1 MGKRLTGYS
10 GEWSEL
16 SMYHQKLLQTWT
28 AKSDWKF
35 NQVLNELQEVYP
47 DLHFIVAK

>member
-1 MGKRLTGYS
+1 MGKRLTVYR

-16 SMYHQKLLQTWT
+16 SMYHQKLLRTWT